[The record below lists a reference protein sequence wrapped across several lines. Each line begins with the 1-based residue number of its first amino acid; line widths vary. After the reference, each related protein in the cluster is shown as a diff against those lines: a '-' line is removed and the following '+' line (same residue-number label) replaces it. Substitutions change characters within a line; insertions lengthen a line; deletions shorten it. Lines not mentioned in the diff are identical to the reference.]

1 MQDQKAH
8 LPLHIHLSIGIV
20 GLLAF
25 FYILTLAGG
34 ILIPL
39 AFALLFSLFLYP
51 LCRWLERRGLARSLA
66 IALCLS
72 LIVLFLTVILS
83 LIYENL
89 LTFANDMP
97 QMRRRSLRLIDQT
110 QALIEQRFQM
120 DEQKQLAWL
129 NENLSYF
136 VNAGGNFLNT
146 FVSSATTFFTYA
158 LLIPI
163 YVFFMMYY
171 RHVFKEFVN
180 RVVHPDYLDNAVL
193 IEEQIL
199 SVVQKYISGLFTVI
213 AIVGVLNIGGL
224 WLIGIPHA
232 LFFGA
237 LAAILVILPYIG
249 NLIGSLL
256 PAVYA
261 LVMTDSFF
269 YPVAVIL
276 WFQIVQAIEG
286 NFITPN
292 IVGSQVNLNP
302 LVAIIALLTGAALWG
317 IPGMILFTP
326 LMAMLKVLL
335 DNVPSLAPYG
345 YLLSEG
351 EKKST
356 RPARLAVEKKRAFWH
371 LWGRKKMHKSPL
383 KHPESLE
390 NP

>member
-1 MQDQKAH
+1 M
-8 LPLHIHLSIGIV
+8 
-20 GLLAF
+20 GLVAF
-25 FYILTLAGG
+25 FYVLSIASNL
-34 ILIPL
+34 IIPL
-39 AFALLFSLFLYP
+39 AFALIFSLFLYP
-51 LCRWLERRGLARSLA
+51 LCRWLERREIVRSLA
-66 IALCLS
+66 ITICLL
-72 LIVLFLTVILS
+72 LIVLLLTIVFS

-89 LTFANDMP
+89 LTFANDLP
-97 QMRRRSLRLIDQT
+97 QMRKRTLRLIDQT
-110 QALIEQRFQM
+110 QAFIEQRFQM
-120 DEQKQLAWL
+120 DEKKQLDWL
-129 NENLSYF
+129 NKNLSYF

-146 FVSSATTFFTYA
+146 FVNSATTFFTYA

-180 RVVHPDYLDNAVL
+180 RVVHPDFLDNAVL

-224 WLIGIPHA
+224 WLIGVPHA

-249 NLIGSLL
+249 NLIGALL

-269 YPVAVIL
+269 YPIAVL
-276 WFQIVQAIEG
+276 VWFQIVQAIEG

-302 LVAIIALLTGAALWG
+302 LVAIIALLSGAAIWG

-326 LMAMLKVLL
+326 LTAMLKVFL

-351 EKKST
+351 EKESKSAS
-356 RPARLAVEKKRAFWH
+356 RPVVKKKRAFWQ
-371 LWGRKKMHKSPL
+371 LWGSKK
-383 KHPESLE
+383 
-390 NP
+390 NPPTATQ